1 MPQIFAAMLIARNM
15 GLKTVSRNTRPA
27 GGLWASIWSRNVH
40 LSFGRLLRP
49 LGSADLRI
57 SMLPINT
64 AQRRIIIERV
74 ALQLVEV
81 MKVLCARVDD
91 IGSAGAD
98 ARGSRGGAP
107 DIGQR
112 VHRKIHDSADC
123 IAGIRRAQ
131 QGQLDKRALTNA
143 PHTEGLPEISLVRWQ
158 SPVRC
163 HIEDAGDTDRGI

>member
-1 MPQIFAAMLIARNM
+1 MPQLFGAVLIARNM
-15 GLKTVSRNTRPA
+15 GLKTVCWNTRPP
-27 GGLWASIWSRNVH
+27 GGLRAGTWSRNVH

-64 AQRRIIIERV
+64 AQRCVIIERV
-74 ALQLVEV
+74 ALQFVEV

-112 VHRKIHDSADC
+112 VHRKIH
-123 IAGIRRAQ
+123 
-131 QGQLDKRALTNA
+131 
-143 PHTEGLPEISLVRWQ
+143 
-158 SPVRC
+158 
-163 HIEDAGDTDRGI
+163 